1 MLAWLPLHELA
12 PQYGIVSE
20 CSTEF
25 KVGGKPPNEGVLP
38 PTEGVAPPTE
48 GVAPPTEGVAPP
60 TREDAPVTL

>member
-38 PTEGVAPPTE
+38 PTEGVAPPT
-48 GVAPPTEGVAPP
+48 
-60 TREDAPVTL
+60 REDAPVTL

>member
-20 CSTEF
+20 CNTEF
-25 KVGGKPPNEGVLP
+25 KVGGKP

-60 TREDAPVTL
+60 AREDAPVTL